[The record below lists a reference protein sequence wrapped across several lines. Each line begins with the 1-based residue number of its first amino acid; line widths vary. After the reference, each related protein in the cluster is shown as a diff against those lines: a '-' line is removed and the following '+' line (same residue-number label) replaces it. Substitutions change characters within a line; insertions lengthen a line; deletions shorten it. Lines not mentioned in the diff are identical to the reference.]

1 MGKKAKSRKGT
12 SRAGRP
18 APRQAKD
25 VRAAVKLLTDTL
37 ADLDPRKRAEGQ
49 LVELLFLSR
58 ALDCLESPVRT
69 AENWMRP
76 ADFPEFLS
84 EIEKRIR
91 AVWDL
96 INTSFRNP
104 LAPSGDEDRERAWI
118 VSCDLDMVQKN
129 LDLVAKVRAD
139 RTRTPADFF
148 AEAEELRRLRNG
160 ELKIDPPPASKR
172 KRP

>member
-1 MGKKAKSRKGT
+1 MKGKSL
-12 SRAGRP
+12 RP
-18 APRQAKD
+18 LRGGGKPARQPKD
-25 VRAAVKLLTDTL
+25 WRAAAKLLTDTL
-37 ADLDPRKRAEGQ
+37 DALDPRKRAEGQ

-96 INTSFRNP
+96 VNTSFINP
-104 LAPSGDEDRERAWI
+104 LAPSGDEDLECAWV
-118 VSCDLDMVQKN
+118 VSCDLDTVRKN
-129 LDLVAKVRAD
+129 LDLVAKIRAD
-139 RTRTPADFF
+139 RTRTPSDFS
-148 AEAEELRRLRNG
+148 AEQEELRRLRAG
-160 ELKIDPPPASKR
+160 ELRIDPPSDSKR
-172 KRP
+172 PQP